1 MIVQLTRTEQHKSEA
16 IETKYAQF
24 IADCDAEIER
34 LRPGDQGP
42 DEEAYEQA
50 QALRLP
56 QPQPPAP
63 IAYDKDESPIYD
75 AEAYREYQESPAY
88 KAYEEA
94 RDAANEAVAR
104 IFDEW
109 EAAGSEE
116 WRAARKRRLELME
129 ELNQARRQLYRQC
142 EQRQF
147 SKLQGDPDKI
157 KADAKSQI
165 DQLIANRYEQ
175 CKQQQASGEI
185 FSARYLRVDGDKL
198 YLDPQ
203 QIIEDSKE
211 LLRLHYDFFADDP
224 QATQDINTI
233 VLEAIARCPYASKK
247 GKLFGRVNDNIS
259 KNGNIGNN
267 GNNGKLNNTENYL
280 VRSATTWISATD
292 KVSNAIYGLWGTQVI
307 PGKNTEVNLANR
319 RSKKKLSAL
328 VNIDFTDDAINI
340 MGKRE
345 LTAYDRE
352 VHDAI
357 VTLYVDGGNELIT
370 PQMIYRAMTGDDNA
384 RLASKQQESISNS
397 INRLL
402 YSRLIL
408 NASKED
414 ALAYGYG
421 SFKYEGAIIIGE
433 KLTATTV
440 SGNVVS
446 EVIRILRE
454 PVLYTYASKKNQIG
468 RFAIKL
474 LDSPV
479 NKTEENII
487 LQSFL
492 YRHILAIKGGSLS
505 PTMVYSTI
513 YNQLGIKASSQASM
527 NNKKKKV
534 RDTIKKILA
543 YWKKE
548 GFIKSYKENK
558 RKAEC
563 YSISIDV

>member
-16 IETKYAQF
+16 IETKYAQL

-63 IAYDKDESPIYD
+63 IAYDKDESPVYD

-129 ELNQARRQLYRQC
+129 ELNQARRQFYRQC

-165 DQLIANRYEQ
+165 EQMIESRYEY
-175 CKQQQASGEI
+175 CKQQQAKGDV
-185 FSARYLRVDGDKL
+185 FSARYLRVDGDSI

-211 LLRLHYDFFADDP
+211 LLSLHYAFFADDP
-224 QATQDINTI
+224 KATQEINTI
-233 VLEAIARCPYASKK
+233 VLDAIARCPYASKK
-247 GKLFGRVNDNIS
+247 GKLFGFVNSNIDNNSNIGKHDKHGNSDNI
-259 KNGNIGNN
+259 
-267 GNNGKLNNTENYL
+267 L
-280 VRSATTWISATD
+280 VRAATAWITPVD
-292 KVSNAIYGLWGTQVI
+292 
-307 PGKNTEVNLANR
+307 
-319 RSKKKLSAL
+319 KLSNRLYDGSISTGKKIGIDVASKRTKKQL
-328 VNIDFTDDAINI
+328 LTMVSLDFTDGAIKI

-352 VHDAI
+352 VHDAL
-357 VTLYVDGGNELIT
+357 VTLYVDGENEYIT
-370 PQMIYRAMTGDDNA
+370 PQMIYRAMTGDNNA
-384 RLASKQQESISNS
+384 RLTPKQQESISNS
-397 INRLL
+397 LNKLM
-402 YSRLIL
+402 YSRLIID
-408 NASKED
+408 ASAEAK
-414 ALAYGYG
+414 AYGFD
-421 SFKYEGAIIIGE
+421 SFKYEGAVIQGE
-433 KLTATTV
+433 KVTATI
-440 SGNVVS
+440 SGNVL
-446 EVIRILRE
+446 EVIHILRQ
-454 PVLYTYASKKNQIG
+454 PALYSYASKKNQIG
-468 RFAIKL
+468 RLDIKL

-479 NKTEENII
+479 NKNEENII
-487 LQSFL
+487 LQSYL
-492 YRHILAIKGGSLS
+492 YRRILAMKGSSLS
-505 PTMVYSTI
+505 PTIVYDTVYKQIDIS
-513 YNQLGIKASSQASM
+513 ASSDSALR
-527 NNKKKKV
+527 KKKHKV
-534 RDTIKKILA
+534 RETVKNILN
-543 YWKKE
+543 YWKQQ
-548 GFIKSYKENK
+548 GFIKGYAENLHGQ
-558 RKAEC
+558 EC
-563 YSISIDV
+563 YSVTMRL